1 MATQNIDEP
10 QIVLY
15 DLAEIRQSAEFDRE
29 NNSIGKERIDR
40 LEIEQMFKTR
50 LHKKSHNQREKQ
62 PIEELMNIANTAISH
77 EHRLIIQEH
86 LETDSLKGV
95 EEAVIK
101 GIIGKKQAGELWG
114 NKIGV
119 AYLDPIMS
127 VITDEAL
134 SLIPE
139 EIARKAQI
147 LPLYFLNNVLTI
159 STSQPQ
165 DKEMLKRIKFISG
178 HEVSPVFSF
187 PSEIKDAIEIQY
199 ASEEDVGTYIKR
211 FQEQH
216 KGILEDLDEVELDQL
231 AESESLAHIL
241 DSIVHFGIKE
251 GASDIHIEPMDTR
264 CRVRFRIDGRLRE
277 ILSVHKS
284 LPPALASR
292 VKVLCD
298 LDIAEKRFPQDGR
311 YEMPLGMMKAEFRVS
326 FIPTSYGSKIV
337 IRILG
342 STGQKG
348 AMTLDDM
355 LISQNIIKPW
365 RKIIRNPN
373 GIVFVTGPTGSGKTT
388 TLYATLQELNT
399 PEVNISTIEDPIEI
413 TLEGLTQS
421 QVNHSIDLGFPD
433 LLRSLLR
440 QDPDIILVGE
450 IRDLETAKI
459 ATEAALTG
467 HLVFATLHT
476 NNAPQAVTRLLEIGI
491 EPYMVAPS
499 ISAVLAQRLCARL
512 DEDNKEAFH
521 PSPEVLAPFFEDFEN
536 ENIEEMLL
544 FRPSASVAGTPKA
557 YKGRVAIHE
566 MVTVSDEI
574 RTLISER
581 ASVQDLSEA
590 AKHVGYRTL
599 RYDALKKALLG
610 LTTLEEVER
619 NTPQEWRY

>member
-1 MATQNIDEP
+1 ME
-10 QIVLY
+10 
-15 DLAEIRQSAEFDRE
+15 SAQYERE
-29 NNSIGKERIDR
+29 NNVIGKERIDR
-40 LEIEQMFKTR
+40 LEIEQMFRNKLEKKGAKKKEKKTFDE
-50 LHKKSHNQREKQ
+50 LINIVD
-62 PIEELMNIANTAISH
+62 PIIPE
-77 EHRLIIQEH
+77 EHRIFIKEH

-95 EEAVIK
+95 EDTVIK
-101 GIIGKKQAGELWG
+101 GLIGKRQAGELWA
-114 NKIGV
+114 NKLGI
-119 AYLDPIMS
+119 AYLDPIQS

-139 EIARKAQI
+139 EIARKAQV
-147 LPLYFLNNVLTI
+147 LPLYFLNNVLTV
-159 STSQPQ
+159 STSVPLDEEQ
-165 DKEMLKRIKFISG
+165 LRRLKFISG
-178 HEVSPVFSF
+178 HDISPIFGF
-187 PSEIKDAIEIQY
+187 PSEIRDAIDIHY
-199 ASEEDVGTYIKR
+199 SSEEDVSSVIKR
-211 FQEQH
+211 FQEQN
-216 KGILEDLDEVELDQL
+216 KGILDDLDELELDSL
-231 AESESLAHIL
+231 AESETLANIL

-251 GASDIHIEPMDTR
+251 NASDIHIEPMETK

-277 ILSVHKS
+277 ILSIHKS
-284 LPPALASR
+284 LLPALASR
-292 VKVLCD
+292 VKVLCK

-311 YEMPLGMMKAEFRVS
+311 YEMALGMNKAEFRVS
-326 FIPTSYGSKIV
+326 FIPASYGSKIV

-342 STGQKG
+342 STGRKG
-348 AMTLDDM
+348 AMSLDDM
-355 LISQNIIKPW
+355 LVSHNILKPW

-388 TLYATLQELNT
+388 TLYASLQELNT

-421 QVNHSIDLGFPD
+421 QVNHSIELGFPD

-459 ATEAALTG
+459 ASEAALTG

-512 DEDNKEAFH
+512 DDDNKEAYR
-521 PSPEVLAPFFEDFEN
+521 PSREMLAPFFEDVLD
-536 ENIEEMLL
+536 IDDLLML
-544 FRPSASVAGTPKA
+544 RPTANVAGTPQA

-566 MVTVSDEI
+566 MVTISDEI
-574 RTLISER
+574 RALISDR
-581 ASVQDLSEA
+581 ASVQALTRA
-590 AKHVGYRTL
+590 AEKVGYRTL

-610 LTTLEEVER
+610 LTSLEEVDL
-619 NTPQEWRY
+619 NTPQEWRC